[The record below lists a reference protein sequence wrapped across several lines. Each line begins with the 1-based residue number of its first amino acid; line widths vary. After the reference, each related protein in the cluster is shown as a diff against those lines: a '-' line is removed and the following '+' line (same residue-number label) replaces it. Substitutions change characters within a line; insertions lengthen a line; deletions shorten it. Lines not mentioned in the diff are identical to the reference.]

1 MYVSVYEM
9 IYFSYYLSYCFF
21 DDEKISNR
29 KSFGEGINDIMVKLV
44 GIVSRVRKFKSNIR
58 GLEKNLDFLTLIMV
72 INWKPFCNLNFI
84 KIKLKSGK
92 TSLKIRA
99 LKV

>member
-9 IYFSYYLSYCFF
+9 IYFSYYLSYCFL
-21 DDEKISNR
+21 DDEKILNR

-44 GIVSRVRKFKSNIR
+44 GIVSRVRKFKLNIR
-58 GLEKNLDFLTLIMV
+58 GLGKKSCFSNLNNGNKLETY
-72 INWKPFCNLNFI
+72 FCNFNFI

-92 TSLKIRA
+92 TSLKFG
-99 LKV
+99 L

>member
-58 GLEKNLDFLTLIMV
+58 ELEKKSFS
-72 INWKPFCNLNFI
+72 NLNNGN
-84 KIKLKSGK
+84 KLE
-92 TSLKIRA
+92 TFLQ
-99 LKV
+99 LEFYQD

>member
-58 GLEKNLDFLTLIMV
+58 ELEKKSFSNLNNGNKLETF
-72 INWKPFCNLNFI
+72 FCNLNFI

-92 TSLKIRA
+92 TSLKFG
-99 LKV
+99 L

>member
-29 KSFGEGINDIMVKLV
+29 KSFGEGINDIMVKLE

-72 INWKPFCNLNFI
+72 INWKPFFA
-84 KIKLKSGK
+84 
-92 TSLKIRA
+92 T
-99 LKV
+99 